1 VLTTNDAVRTLPV
14 GVASMRASES
24 GVNYHILMAAN
35 VLLTVPIAIIYSF
48 SSKHIIK
55 AFAYV
60 GDK

>member
-1 VLTTNDAVRTLPV
+1 
-14 GVASMRASES
+14 MRASES